1 MRRTRAWWTCAGV
14 AAIVALAT
22 AVAVGG
28 PDGRAPE
35 LVVIVHATNPVALAD
50 VSLEGVFLRRVVE
63 WPSGDRI
70 IPLNAATDSGP
81 RQRFDRAV
89 LAMSPEAAARYWLD
103 ARIRSGV
110 APPREVGDPALTVR
124 LVARLPGTIGY
135 VPADTPRDGV
145 RVIARIR
152 DDRVGAP

>member
-1 MRRTRAWWTCAGV
+1 MPCGRIGGAALGRYLFATAGTIAASRTRQGGTSLLGRGFGRLAGNHQI
-14 AAIVALAT
+14 A
-22 AVAVGG
+22 
-28 PDGRAPE
+28 
-35 LVVIVHATNPVALAD
+35 
-50 VSLEGVFLRRVVE
+50 FLRRVVE